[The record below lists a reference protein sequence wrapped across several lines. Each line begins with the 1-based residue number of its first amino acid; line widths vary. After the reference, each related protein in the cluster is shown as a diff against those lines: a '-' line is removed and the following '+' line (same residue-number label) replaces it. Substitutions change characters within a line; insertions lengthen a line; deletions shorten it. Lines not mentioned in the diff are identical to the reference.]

1 MERFLRD
8 SRMLTMLNGT
18 NDIAKLFISL
28 QSLQFVGQNSDA
40 DLRQIR
46 DIYNQP
52 KKIWEL
58 MKSKSFRSYENPR
71 CRLKL
76 YNHVHPNVSLLMEK
90 IEKCLMRFQAL
101 VEKNFVIFG
110 STIVEQQFQL
120 ERFAE
125 IATILFVLSASAA
138 RASRSLCIGL
148 RNADHEL
155 RMACLYGDT
164 LLEELEVKLN
174 MLSYGTGVDID
185 ANAAHISDTTCKNG
199 GYAAEHP
206 LSRNW

>member
-1 MERFLRD
+1 
-8 SRMLTMLNGT
+8 MLNGT

-28 QSLQFVGQNSDA
+28 QSLQFVGQNASE
-40 DLRQIR
+40 DLGKMR

-52 KKIWEL
+52 RKIWEL

-76 YNHVHPNVSLLMEK
+76 YNHVHQNVSILMEK
-90 IEKCLMRFQAL
+90 IEKNLMRFQAL
-101 VEKNFVIFG
+101 VEKNLVIFG
-110 STIVEQQFQL
+110 NGIVEQQFQL

-125 IATILFVLSASAA
+125 IATAIFVLSASAA

-155 RMACLYGDT
+155 RMACLFGDT
-164 LLEELEVKLN
+164 LLEEMEVKLN

-185 ANAAHISDTTCKNG
+185 ANAAHISDTICKKG

-206 LSRNW
+206 LAKNW